1 MKESVVLIMTLTP
14 TCTELAR
21 HLALSGISLLILKN
35 ESVVSE
41 DDTQS
46 DFLFGPPDI
55 GMPVSKLL
63 KLTKCRGVRWLEE
76 SLWR

>member
-21 HLALSGISLLILKN
+21 HLTLSGVNLLILKT
-35 ESVVSE
+35 ESLVSE

-46 DFLFGPPDI
+46 DFLYAP
-55 GMPVSKLL
+55 
-63 KLTKCRGVRWLEE
+63 
-76 SLWR
+76 